1 MKPARFEYTRPTS
14 LADALILLRDHRDG
28 AAILSG
34 GQSLVPMLNLRVAS
48 PQIVIDINSIPEL
61 DGIGI
66 HGSSLEIGA
75 RSRHN
80 DVLRS
85 ELVQQY
91 APLLSMALQNVAHEA
106 IRNRGTLGGSLAL
119 ADPAAEMPACMVCLG
134 AEIILHSAGGSRSVA
149 AADFFQG
156 IYDTALELDELIT
169 SIRIPLFS
177 VGWRFAFHEIARR
190 HGDFA
195 LAGLAFGRRCS
206 GKIVQDCR
214 AVFLGVEAFPRRLT
228 EIEQAFI
235 GTNLNDRS
243 GIEKAVQL
251 LATNLECLEGGEY
264 PTEYRFYLAQQLLS
278 LCAGEA
284 LDENRL
290 DENRYE

>member
-1 MKPARFEYTRPTS
+1 MKPARFEYARPTS
-14 LADALILLRDHRDG
+14 LVDALILLRDHRDD

-34 GQSLVPMLNLRVAS
+34 GQSLVPMLNLRMAS

-61 DGIGI
+61 EGIGI
-66 HGSSLEIGA
+66 RGSVLQIGA

-134 AEIILHSAGGSRSVA
+134 AEIILHSAGDSRSVA

-156 IYDTALELDELIT
+156 IYDTALEPDELIT
-169 SIRIPLFS
+169 SIRIPLLAA
-177 VGWRFAFHEIARR
+177 GWRFAFHEIARR

-195 LAGLAFGRRCS
+195 LAGLAFGHQCS
-206 GKIVQDCR
+206 GEIVQDCR
-214 AVFLGVEAFPRRLT
+214 AVFLGVEAFPRRVI

-235 GTNLNDRS
+235 GTNPNDGGGLER
-243 GIEKAVQL
+243 AVQL
-251 LATNLECLEGGEY
+251 LASNLECLEGGEY
-264 PTEYRFYLAQQLLS
+264 PTEYRLHLAQQLLS
-278 LCAGEA
+278 LCASEV
-284 LDENRL
+284 L